1 MADSVVLKGMTWSD
15 PRGYDPVVAAARAF
29 GNSHPGV
36 SIEWDKR
43 SLQGFETT
51 PLDELAARYDLMV
64 IDHPHVGSVADQGHL
79 LPLETFAGET
89 ALAELANQSVGRSF
103 QSYFLHGRQWALPID
118 AATQVQAHRADLS
131 PRVQDWSEVIR
142 KAEDGH
148 VIWPLRSPHVL
159 MSFFTLS
166 ANLGR
171 PCATSFGDLIDLE
184 TGLQVLD
191 RLGAVARHMDDAF
204 YEMDPIAVLDE
215 LSSSDRYHLA
225 PLCYLYK
232 GYANQGY
239 RKHRLHFTDMP
250 VLGRNGPLGSALGGT
265 GLAISARTAHPEL
278 CTEFALWVAGADCQR
293 GLYVEANGQPG
304 NALAWSDPAVNAEVL
319 DAYYN
324 TRLTHETAW
333 LRPRHDGY
341 MQFQEQ
347 GSEIVAGVLRGRLK
361 PDQAIARLNERF
373 RASFR
378 RDDHR

>member
-1 MADSVVLKGMTWSD
+1 MADLVVLKGMTWSD
-15 PRGYDPVVAAARAF
+15 PRGYDPVVAAAREF
-29 GNSHPGV
+29 GKSHPGV

-51 PLDELAARYDLMV
+51 PVDELAAQYDLMV
-64 IDHPHVGSVADQGHL
+64 IDHPHVGSVADQGCL
-79 LPLETFAGET
+79 LPLETHASEN

-103 QSYFLHGRQWALPID
+103 QSYFMHGHQWALPID

-131 PRVQDWSEVIR
+131 PRVQSWVEVIR

-159 MSFFTLS
+159 MNFYTLT

-171 PCATSFGDLIDLE
+171 PCATSLGDLIDPD
-184 TGLQVLD
+184 TGRQVLEQL
-191 RLGAVARHMDDAF
+191 RAVSRHMDEAF
-204 YEMDPIAVLDE
+204 YQMDPIAVLDE
-215 LSSSDRYHLA
+215 LSLSDRYHLA
-225 PLCYLYK
+225 PLVYLYK
-232 GYANQGY
+232 GYANEGY
-239 RKHRLHFTDMP
+239 RKNRTHFTDMP

-265 GLAISARTAHPEL
+265 GMAISAKTAHPEL

-304 NALAWSDPAVNAEVL
+304 NALAWSDPAVNASTL
-319 DAYYN
+319 DAYFN

-341 MQFQEQ
+341 MQFQEE
-347 GSEIVAGVLRGRLK
+347 GSEIVTEALRGRLE
-361 PDQAIARLNERF
+361 PDQAVARLNERF
-373 RASFR
+373 RASFPNG
-378 RDDHR
+378 DQ